1 MINVT
6 YPFQN
11 KNISKNKIIKFIY
24 KINIV
29 NNQRNS
35 VKLYKNLRS
44 Y

>member
-29 NNQRNS
+29 NNQINS
-35 VKLYKNLRS
+35 VNYIKI
-44 Y
+44 